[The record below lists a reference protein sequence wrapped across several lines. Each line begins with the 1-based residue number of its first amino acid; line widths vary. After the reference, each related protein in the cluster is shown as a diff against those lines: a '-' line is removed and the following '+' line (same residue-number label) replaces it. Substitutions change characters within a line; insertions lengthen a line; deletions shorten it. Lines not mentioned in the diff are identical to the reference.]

1 MENLMTCG
9 EFAKLCHV
17 SKRVLFYY
25 DEINLLKPAYVN
37 EKGYRYYA
45 WYQYDQMGTIQLF
58 QNIGMSLKDI
68 QALIDQKDFLK
79 KSAELQRQY
88 QIVENKIKE
97 FENIKKNL
105 LFLNQRFSILQQ
117 Y

>member
-45 WYQYDQMGTIQLF
+45 WYQYD
-58 QNIGMSLKDI
+58 
-68 QALIDQKDFLK
+68 
-79 KSAELQRQY
+79 
-88 QIVENKIKE
+88 
-97 FENIKKNL
+97 
-105 LFLNQRFSILQQ
+105 
-117 Y
+117 